1 MKDSTIKKY
10 IPYTN
15 ITLSDAPERMIIDD
29 FLEPQDRDNLFNFIT
44 DPEFPYF
51 ITDQYTNF
59 LPHWHPEYEYNP
71 KEWRMQ
77 HNISEAGN
85 YFSPIEDFKTVL
97 QPIRNKLNPV
107 LTIREKL
114 NMDINKG
121 VPHESNYHVDFD
133 FLTESSFYTAIYY
146 INENNGY
153 TQFLSDG
160 APVKSK
166 ENRLL
171 LFRSDHAHRGV
182 TQTDTE
188 RRYVLNLN
196 YYLRQIP
203 FEGKRF

>member
-1 MKDSTIKKY
+1 MKESTIKQY
-10 IPYTN
+10 IPYSN

-29 FLEPQDRDNLFNFIT
+29 FLEPEDRDALFQFIT

-77 HNISEAGN
+77 HNISEEGR
-85 YFSPIEDFKTVL
+85 YISPIEDLKKVL

-114 NMDINKG
+114 NMDVNKG
-121 VPHESNYHVDFD
+121 IHHESNYHVDFD
-133 FLTESSFYTAIYY
+133 FLQLPSFYTAIYY

-153 TQFLSDG
+153 TQFLSDK

-203 FEGKRF
+203 FEAKRF